1 MFQCVYKIGVQEI
14 TWNIQQWEKGWINFD
29 IAKLWDCITTL
40 YNYYQWLI
48 IYDMLYG
55 SYV

>member
-1 MFQCVYKIGVQEI
+1 MFQCVYKNGVQEI